1 MDTKYYT
8 PEIEEINVGFEYE
21 WRERNTNDIW
31 TPSKYSI
38 GFDLFDCGSGEVP
51 ASYVFNSMNDV
62 ENPIEIRVKY
72 LDQQDIEE
80 LGFISE
86 YVIDYDSENCDL
98 IEGYRYVISNTD
110 EFILHKGTN
119 GDKYIIYFEHEYN
132 TFTGN
137 TEIQCIF
144 RGYIKNKSELKK
156 LMKQLNIT
164 INNKTNG

>member
-51 ASYVFNSMNDV
+51 ASYVFNNMNDV

-80 LGFISE
+80 LGWK
-86 YVIDYDSENCDL
+86 L
-98 IEGYRYVISNTD
+98 IVW
-110 EFILHKGTN
+110 HKNSGFFSY
-119 GDKYIIYFEHEYN
+119 DKYTLEYSDNSIDN
-132 TFTGN
+132 TILKNSLHITQNDEGSNIVLF
-137 TEIQCIF
+137 Q
-144 RGYIKNKSELKK
+144 GYIKNKSELKK